1 MNPNL
6 GTPEHLKTSQHK
18 WGTET
23 FLHWSGDAVVKILFF
38 YPKEVTPYC
47 YHLHRSKSLYVGY
60 GTFILRCTDPRTGTL
75 IEKQLKAGCQYKL
88 DPGIAHQ
95 IQLMDNEGHI
105 IETSKPYYS
114 DDLYLLADTLLYTP
128 NNSMELKAP
137 SLR

>member
-1 MNPNL
+1 MPL
-6 GTPEHLKTSQHK
+6 TT
-18 WGTET
+18 
-23 FLHWSGDAVVKILFF
+23 
-38 YPKEVTPYC
+38 
-47 YHLHRSKSLYVGY
+47 HLHRSKSLYVGY
-60 GTFILRCTDPRTGTL
+60 GTFVLRCTDPRTGIL

-114 DDLYLLADTLLYTP
+114 DDLYLLADTLPYTP